1 MQYENPKLVLE
12 TSEIEEGSITWK
24 SPSNIAIV
32 KYWGKYS
39 DQLPQNP
46 SLSITLETSFTQTT
60 LHYAPRKQAGQG
72 VSVELYF
79 EGTRNEA
86 FEQRVRKYF
95 EKILPIFP
103 FLRQLD
109 LKIETANSFPHSS
122 GIASSASAMSAL
134 ALCCCT
140 LEDEFFHTLDDD
152 EAFDRKASYVARL
165 GSGSACRSIYPY
177 LALWGETGEVPGSSN
192 LYAIPMAEQAH
203 PVYQT
208 FHDDILIIRSDE
220 KKVSS
225 SAGHGLM
232 HNHPFAEARFQYA
245 RKNLHQLLG
254 ALRTG
259 DLETFGKIAEAEA
272 LMLHALMM
280 SAPSPYVLLAPHTI
294 TAMERVQAF
303 RAETGHPVYFS
314 LDAGPNLHVL
324 YPESVIHE
332 VRPFIDEQL
341 APLCEDGLY
350 LQDWAGEG
358 PEQL

>member
-1 MQYENPKLVLE
+1 MEYENPKLVLE
-12 TSEIEEGSITWK
+12 TSEMRAGSIKWK
-24 SPSNIAIV
+24 SPSNLAIV
-32 KYWGKYS
+32 KYWGKYG

-46 SLSITLETSFTQTT
+46 SLSLTLETSFTQTT
-60 LHYAPRKQAGQG
+60 LHYAPRKEAGQG
-72 VSVELYF
+72 ISLELYF
-79 EGTRNEA
+79 EGTRQEA
-86 FEQRVRKYF
+86 FERRVKAYF

-109 LKIETANSFPHSS
+109 LKIETVNSFPHSA

-140 LEDEFFHTLDDD
+140 LEDEFFGTLEED

-177 LALWGETGEVPGSSN
+177 MALWGKTGEVPGSSN
-192 LYAIPMAEQAH
+192 HYAIPMADAIH
-203 PVYQT
+203 PVFQSI
-208 FHDDILIIRSDE
+208 HDDILLLETKE

-232 HNHPFAEARFQYA
+232 QNHPFAEARFQHA
-245 RKNLHQLLG
+245 RKNLHELLG
-254 ALRTG
+254 ALRSG

-272 LMLHALMM
+272 LMLHSLMM
-280 SAPSPYVLLAPHTI
+280 SAARPYILMAPHTL
-294 TAMERVQAF
+294 TAIERIQAY
-303 RAETGHPVYFS
+303 RAETGQPVYFS
-314 LDAGPNLHVL
+314 LDAGPNVHVL
-324 YPESVIHE
+324 YPESIIHQ
-332 VRPFIDEQL
+332 VRPFVDEQL
-341 APLCEDGLY
+341 APLCEKGTY